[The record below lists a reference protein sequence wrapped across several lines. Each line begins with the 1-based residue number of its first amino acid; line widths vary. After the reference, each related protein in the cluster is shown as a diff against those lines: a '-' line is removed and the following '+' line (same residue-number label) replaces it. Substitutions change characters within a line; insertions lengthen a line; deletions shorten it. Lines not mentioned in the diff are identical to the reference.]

1 MQESAPLPTPKRFKP
16 AIDVRSAKFLPGKPV
31 FITRKKSRGKFAVG
45 IRYERK
51 VHEHLALLALGVP
64 GLNYV
69 ESPWIEFEDASGTRY
84 CQLDGLLL
92 DKTNRSALIYE
103 VKYKH
108 IANAWWQLTQLY
120 EPVVRVLLPTYRPIC
135 LMEIVHWHDPQVTFP
150 QRYDL
155 TSSPLKVPHANKV
168 AVCIFNPRTHRGIQ
182 SDGCHERES
191 VREAAGAERNA

>member
-1 MQESAPLPTPKRFKP
+1 MTESARPPTPKRFKP
-16 AIDVRSAKFLPGKPV
+16 AIDVRSARFLPGKPA

-64 GLNYV
+64 GLQYI
-69 ESPWIEFEDASGTRY
+69 ESPWIEFEDRSGQRY
-84 CQLDGLLL
+84 CQLDGLLI
-92 DKTNRSALIYE
+92 DTRAMAAIIYE

-120 EPVVRVLLPTYRPIC
+120 EPVVRKLLPEYRPIC
-135 LMEIVHWHDPQVTFP
+135 LMEVVHWHDPQVSFP
-150 QRYDL
+150 ERYDL

-168 AVCIFNPRTHRGIQ
+168 AVCIFNPKTHGRLQPHG
-182 SDGCHERES
+182 HNEREGLRQAS
-191 VREAAGAERNA
+191 GAERIS